1 MEDLK
6 IRVNSEAESEEAQ
19 CLFFELGYR
28 WLGGHGSSY
37 FKINDNFKYITA
49 YMRGMSLA
57 QGANGDA
64 KKEITMLQL
73 RDMVVLKRN
82 DVGDANYK
90 TNYGTQCYITGEDV
104 YAFQD
109 NKWFL
114 SAMQHKDILD
124 MIKPIE
130 KPMKE
135 YLFKYNDQYTLVE
148 LSKEDAGSNPE
159 QYIEV
164 PEGENA

>member
-1 MEDLK
+1 
-6 IRVNSEAESEEAQ
+6 
-19 CLFFELGYR
+19 
-28 WLGGHGSSY
+28 
-37 FKINDNFKYITA
+37 
-49 YMRGMSLA
+49 
-57 QGANGDA
+57 
-64 KKEITMLQL
+64 
-73 RDMVVLKRN
+73 
-82 DVGDANYK
+82 
-90 TNYGTQCYITGEDV
+90 
-104 YAFQD
+104 
-109 NKWFL
+109 
-114 SAMQHKDILD
+114 MQHKDILD